1 MVDFDPSSSTSSS
14 TISKTFGFQN
24 LILKC
29 LIPLESERAA
39 EARRAVVASF
49 CNSRFHLFFK
59 VVLPAAGTI
68 ADVVANDPELR
79 TLNKILSKSGVMEEL
94 EEAEGHFTLFAPTD
108 AAFEKIDKSLIE
120 KLIRGDGCG

>member
-1 MVDFDPSSSTSSS
+1 M
-14 TISKTFGFQN
+14 
-24 LILKC
+24 
-29 LIPLESERAA
+29 
-39 EARRAVVASF
+39 
-49 CNSRFHLFFK
+49 
-59 VVLPAAGTI
+59 LPAAGTI

-120 KLIRGDGCG
+120 KLIRGDGCGWDIAFIN